1 MGAPAKVIKTIQG
14 EAFIEVG
21 DSYVRIGVGDQ
32 TFLVMDQD
40 TLTVG
45 GKNFNYQMEPSK
57 VTYQGF
63 LAQQGSVPG
72 LFPGLP
78 NYKLNLQVVKALVV
92 AMTNMTS
99 VATAVGI

>member
-1 MGAPAKVIKTIQG
+1 MTAPAKVIKTMQG

-45 GKNFNYQMEPSK
+45 GKNFNYQMEPGK

-63 LAQQGSVPG
+63 LAQQGSIPG
-72 LFPGLP
+72 LFPAMP
-78 NYKLNLQVVKALVV
+78 NYKLNTQVLKSLIT
-92 AMTNMTS
+92 AMSNMQS
-99 VATAVGI
+99 ISSAVGI